1 VYRLYREEVL
11 MLRRKRRKR
20 MTSAC
25 RVQPAVPVR
34 ARQHWGMDFTSDVLA
49 TGRRFT
55 QGVPALNVV
64 ERCTRECL
72 AIEVDTSLPGQRVVQ
87 TLERLREMHG
97 LPKVLIVDNGPEF
110 VGRELD
116 AWAYRQGC
124 TSILLHR
131 ANQCSM
137 DTWNVATTSFG
148 MHV

>member
-1 VYRLYREEVL
+1 